1 MRATISPSPSR
12 GLQSRREELQRA
24 LTPAS
29 VAIVGAKDAS
39 ATSYGV
45 VEALNRVG
53 FGGRI
58 FAVNRS
64 GTPAH
69 GLPTFASCAAIG
81 EPVDTAVLLVPAGAV
96 GDVLDDAAAAG
107 IRTAVVLASGW
118 AETGLA
124 GAADQEALVGRARQ
138 LGITVIGPNCLGF
151 MNVAAR
157 AGAWVASFPRDMRQ
171 GPVGI
176 VSQSGGMGNALVDL
190 AAEFGIGVSCVVTT
204 GNEPMVTTTDVL
216 EYLIE
221 DDGTASVAMFTEA
234 IADPARFLAAAAR
247 ARELGKAIVILKA
260 GSSTLAA
267 RNAVS
272 HTGSLVGD
280 DRVVDAA
287 LRQCAAIRVRS
298 LEELIVTA
306 DVAARTGPLRAPGVA
321 VVSISGGSVDIVAD
335 EAARLGLDLP
345 QFGEPA
351 SRAITAALPGFAAV
365 RNPLDIT
372 GAALGDEFEQVLRI
386 VDKQQEFGVVA
397 VLCNVPAYDSC
408 KVAGI
413 GGLLTTI
420 GRGLGS
426 IATPGFLLSQSIAH
440 LNEAG
445 RAAAR
450 AAGVCALPGL
460 SLGTAAL
467 ARLTWWSRRL
477 AAAGARSAA
486 QPAPP
491 PPRAPPGGGAISEWA
506 ARQLLE
512 QAGVPFVPAVLAR
525 SASAAAQA
533 AAGFGG
539 PVAVK
544 LVSPDVPHKSDIAAV
559 RLGVEGAARV
569 RQAFADVVAAGLTH
583 RPGIRVEGVQIAP
596 MRRGGVELVAGV
608 TRDPHWGLVL
618 AVGLGGLLV
627 EVVADLAVRLLPVTD
642 ADIEEMLGELRGS
655 AVLGGVRGERPA
667 DRVAAVTAIRRIADA
682 AWGLGGELASL
693 EVNPLRV
700 DHAGAEALDALVELR
715 PRDLALGEAAS

>member
-1 MRATISPSPSR
+1 M
-12 GLQSRREELQRA
+12 

-29 VAIVGAKDAS
+29 VAIVGAKDGS

-45 VEALNRVG
+45 VEALDRVG
-53 FGGRI
+53 FAGRI

-64 GTPAH
+64 AAPAH
-69 GLPTFASCAAIG
+69 GLATFASCTAIG
-81 EPVDTAVLLVPAGAV
+81 EPVDTAVLLIPAAAV
-96 GDVLDDAAAAG
+96 GDVLDDAARAG

-118 AETGLA
+118 AETGSA
-124 GAADQEALVGRARQ
+124 GAAEQEALVSRARQ
-138 LGITVIGPNCLGF
+138 RGITVIGPNCLGF

-157 AGAWVASFPRDMRQ
+157 AGAWIASFPADVRP

-176 VSQSGGMGNALVDL
+176 VSQSGGVGNALVDL
-190 AAEFGIGVSCVVTT
+190 AAEFGVGVSCVVTT

-260 GSSTLAA
+260 GSSALAA

-287 LRQCAAIRVRS
+287 LRQCGAIRVRS

-306 DVAARTGPLRAPGVA
+306 DVTARAGPLRAPGMA

-335 EAARLGLDLP
+335 EAARLGLGLP
-345 QFGEPA
+345 QFGQAA
-351 SRAITAALPGFAAV
+351 SRAITSALPGFATV

-372 GAALGDEFEQVLRI
+372 GGALGDEFEQVLRI
-386 VDKQQEFGVVA
+386 VDKQEEFGVVA
-397 VLCNVPAYDSC
+397 VLCNVPSYDSC

-413 GGLLTTI
+413 SGLLTTI
-420 GRGLGS
+420 GRGLES

-467 ARLTWWSRRL
+467 ARLSWWSGTL

-486 QPAPP
+486 EPAPR
-491 PPRAPPGGGAISEWA
+491 PRLQAPPGGGAVSEWA

-512 QAGVPFVPAVLAR
+512 PAGVPFVPAVLAR
-525 SASAAAQA
+525 SASEAAAA
-533 AAGFGG
+533 AAGYGG

-544 LVSPDVPHKSDIAAV
+544 LVSPDAPHKSDIAAV
-559 RLGVEGAARV
+559 RLGVEGAAQV
-569 RQAFADVVAAGLTH
+569 RQAFADVVAAGLAH
-583 RPGIRVEGVQIAP
+583 QPGMRVEGVQIAP
-596 MRRGGVELVAGV
+596 MRHGGVELVAGV
-608 TRDPHWGLVL
+608 TRDPHWGPVL
-618 AVGLGGLLV
+618 AVGLGGLFV
-627 EVVADLAVRLLPVTD
+627 EVVADLAVRVLPVTD

-655 AVLGGVRGERPA
+655 AVLDGVRGEPAA
-667 DRVAAVTAIRRIADA
+667 DRAAAVTAIRRIADA
-682 AWGLGGELASL
+682 AWGLGDALGSL

-715 PRDLALGEAAS
+715 QHDLVAAS